1 MHRAVMVMI
10 VSAFAFCGIAPGGIL
25 PFAPMVKPAMAAER
39 PGLLARPA
47 SLAQT
52 RLAKTGASGGQSGPM
67 IGFDICKAPSL
78 RTKRVW
84 RAKFSV
90 AGIYIGGESRACG
103 YGNLSR
109 SWVRSVKAMGWSL
122 LPNYVGPQPPCDS
135 FPGRINPKKAAVQ
148 GRSAATW
155 AIANAKT
162 LGIGKGSPVYY
173 DMEAYNNT
181 KGRCVTA
188 VLVFLDAWTRQLNA
202 KGYVSGVYSSEDAA
216 IVDLQTTSRI
226 NGHTLAKPQ
235 CVWIALWD
243 HRKNMSGASY
253 AARSGWPSGDR
264 SKQYAGPH
272 WVKVGGIK
280 LKVDADLVDGPVVRE
295 RPAHPDRH
303 ELHELHERH
312 KRHKGRD
319 R

>member
-1 MHRAVMVMI
+1 MHRAVKVMI
-10 VSAFAFCGIAPGGIL
+10 VSAFAFCGVALSGIL
-25 PFAPMVKPAMAAER
+25 PFGPMVKPAMAAER
-39 PGLLARPA
+39 
-47 SLAQT
+47 SLV
-52 RLAKTGASGGQSGPM
+52 
-67 IGFDICKAPSL
+67 GFDTCQAPSL
-78 RTKRVW
+78 RTMQAW

-90 AGIYIGGESRACG
+90 AGIYIGGENRACG

-109 SWVRSVKAMGWSL
+109 GWVQSVKAMGWSL

-135 FPGRINPKKAAVQ
+135 FQGRINPKNAAAQ
-148 GRSAATW
+148 GRSAANW

-188 VLVFLDAWTRQLNA
+188 VLVFLDAWTRQLDA
-202 KGYVSGVYSSEDAA
+202 KGYVSGVYSSADAA
-216 IVDLQTTSRI
+216 IVDLETTSRI
-226 NGHTLAKPQ
+226 DGHRLVKPK

-243 HRKNMSGASY
+243 HRKNMIAPAS
-253 AARSGWPSGDR
+253 AARTPWPSGDR

-272 WVKVGGIK
+272 WVKVDGIK
-280 LKVDADLVDGPVVRE
+280 LKVDADLVNGPVVRD
-295 RPAHPDRH
+295 RPPAHLDRH
-303 ELHELHERH
+303 QLHERH
-312 KRHKGRD
+312 KRHKRRD